1 MMKQRF
7 LCKKCRHIFDVE
19 VSNDAAVT
27 TEVLCPGCASSEVMD
42 APTWAPLGA
51 GLNVFENDT
60 WDYQC
65 QQCKKSFKLPIPKSP
80 TEEKS
85 RKCIYCFSANIQR
98 LTGTGTMPLY
108 CG

>member
-1 MMKQRF
+1 MKSRF
-7 LCKKCRHIFDVE
+7 LCTKCRHIFDADISEDSPVK
-19 VSNDAAVT
+19 
-27 TEVLCPGCASSEVMD
+27 TEVLCPACASSDIMD

-51 GLNVFENDT
+51 GRNIFENDT

-65 QQCKKSFKLPIPKSP
+65 QQCKKTFKLPIPKSP

-85 RKCIYCFSANIQR
+85 RKCIYCFSPQLNL
-98 LTGTGTMPLY
+98 LTCTGTMPLY